1 VQILSHRGLFR
12 CPEEK
17 NTLLAFRRAFEAG
30 FGIETDVR
38 DRQRTLVISHDPPD
52 AAAPS
57 FRELLALHR
66 EVGPQMPLA
75 INVKSCGLAGA
86 IGDLLR
92 EFGVASSFVFDMAV
106 PDALEYVRV
115 GVPAFTR
122 ASEVEPQPSFYEQ
135 ARGVWIDCF
144 HEDWITEDVVSRHL
158 AAGKQ
163 VALVSPELHKRAHG
177 QVWQRWAAMSCA
189 ASDALYICTDH
200 PEAARQLFA
209 GA

>member
-1 VQILSHRGLFR
+1 MRILSHRGLFR
-12 CPEEK
+12 RPDER
-17 NTLLAFRRAFEAG
+17 NTLVAFRRSFEAG

-38 DRQRTLVISHDPPD
+38 DLQRALVISHDPPD

-57 FRELLALHR
+57 FRDLLTLHR
-66 EVGPQMPLA
+66 EVGPQTPLA

-92 EFGVASSFVFDMAV
+92 EFGVRSSFVFDMSV
-106 PDALEYVRV
+106 PDALEYLRA
-115 GVPAFTR
+115 GLPAFTR
-122 ASEVEPQPSFYEQ
+122 LSEVEQQPAFYQQ

-144 HEDWITEDVVSRHL
+144 REDWITESVVSRHL
-158 AAGKQ
+158 VAGKQ
-163 VALVSPELHKRAHG
+163 VALVSPELHGRSHEP
-177 QVWQRWAAMSCA
+177 VWQRWAAMSCA
-189 ASDALYICTDH
+189 GSDALYICTDH